1 MKKIN
6 FQKLISNI
14 KTFLSS
20 HREVVFL
27 CLSIIAAL
35 LIGFFLYCNQLI
47 LWAAIIVS
55 LTVYWRLPSAY
66 IAIENETVR
75 GAWACINF
83 ILFITICNLCSIEP
97 IEEGY
102 TKDTYIIG
110 VLVAMFVN
118 GILYTDI
125 IPKLSYK
132 MKFIDRDYGHTYD
145 EDLEYKETK
154 SNGSFL
160 HIIIYLILLIVV
172 FSAENKQLNDYK
184 FEKEPFV
191 SVQSWDKE
199 IYNRNTVYIVKTEKG
214 IFGISP
220 YEYPEIRYINANTK
234 IKVLKV
240 NKGNHIKNY
249 SRLEI
254 QN

>member
-14 KTFLSS
+14 KTSLSS

-27 CLSIIAAL
+27 SLSIIAAVL
-35 LIGFFLYCNQLI
+35 TGFFMYCNQLT
-47 LWAAIIVS
+47 LWLAIVTS
-55 LTVYWRLPSAY
+55 LIVYWRLPHANIS
-66 IAIENETVR
+66 IDDETVR

-83 ILFITICNLCSIEP
+83 ILFIVACDLCSLKP

-102 TKDTYIIG
+102 ANETYTFG
-110 VLVAMFVN
+110 VLVAMIIN
-118 GILYTDI
+118 GFLYTDI
-125 IPKLSYK
+125 IPRLSYK
-132 MKFIDRDYGHTYD
+132 MKFINSDLGYTYD
-145 EDLEYKETK
+145 DWPKCKETK

-160 HIIIYLILLIVV
+160 HIIIYLFLLTIT
-172 FSAENKQLNDYK
+172 FSIENKQLTDYE

-199 IYNRNTVYIVKTEKG
+199 VYMRNTIYIVKTEKG

-220 YEYPEIRYINANTK
+220 IEYPEIRYINANTK